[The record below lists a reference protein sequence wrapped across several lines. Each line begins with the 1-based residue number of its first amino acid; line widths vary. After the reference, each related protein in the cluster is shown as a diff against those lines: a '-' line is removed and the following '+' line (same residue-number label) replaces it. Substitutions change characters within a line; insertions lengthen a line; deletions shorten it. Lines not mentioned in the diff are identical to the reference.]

1 MHARAADETSRA
13 PQHRSIAGW
22 PQSTPQRQRR
32 RGGQPARA
40 TARCAHMRRMSVG
53 SLRRGSVAVGRNSV
67 DHGSSWPC
75 PPAASYSYLERERER
90 ERMACTCT
98 CTGAYGAAPT
108 RPGAAV
114 APLARLS
121 RAPSTSSNSFS
132 WRLAVAMGMQRSAG
146 GQTARARDIDCV
158 ISATCD

>member
-1 MHARAADETSRA
+1 MRALRTRRA
-13 PQHRSIAGW
+13 GRRSTAGW

-75 PPAASYSYLERERER
+75 PPAASYSYLERERAR
-90 ERMACTCT
+90 ADGVHMHMHWCIRRGSDPARRCRC
-98 CTGAYGAAPT
+98 AI
-108 RPGAAV
+108 GAAV
-114 APLARLS
+114 ASAEHEQQQFQLA
-121 RAPSTSSNSFS
+121 FS
-132 WRLAVAMGMQRSAG
+132 C
-146 GQTARARDIDCV
+146 RDGD
-158 ISATCD
+158 ATFGRRPDRQSQGH